1 MSRIAMRQQERAA
14 ARGLTRI
21 VIIQIFLWQV
31 ERQVVFLLTIIS
43 LTQRFKKM
51 SVAVAKNGFF

>member
-1 MSRIAMRQQERAA
+1 MRQQERAA